1 MEKHLQRRLMLK
13 DEEKVIRS
21 DLMPSVVMIII
32 LENASNVIKTVFCKS

>member
-1 MEKHLQRRLMLK
+1 MLK

-32 LENASNVIKTVFCKS
+32 LENALNVIKTVFCKSESY